1 MIKKLIVNDIN
12 QNKFSSGAALFF
24 MAVSAMLLVLT
35 ALLFSGLAGAI
46 DSLMEKA
53 EVPDYMQM
61 HVRDEGGAEAAAAWE
76 REAAEISR
84 FAESRREVGKW
95 QICGF
100 LNLDNNRITLGGRS
114 LSDSTQDNGLCVQGE
129 QFDYLLN
136 MNGKVPEV
144 LPGEVFVPVCYRG
157 KYQLSEGDVM
167 EIGDYRLVIAG
178 FLRDAQMNSMMA
190 SSKRFLVNAEDYE
203 RIRNFEVQE
212 EYLIEFLLEENADI
226 NAFAAAYEAERLP
239 ANGPAI
245 TKPLIRM
252 MNALSDGTM
261 ILVIF
266 LVSIVVLLI
275 SMLCVR
281 FLCLTQM
288 ERERKEAGMLKALGV
303 GGAQIR
309 RIYMAKYIFLSVCGG
324 LTGLVAAFCIK
335 APMEKQIRELYG
347 AAERGLAAAV
357 LALGAAA
364 LAEGAILFSVRR
376 SLKKTERL
384 SALEAMFQPR
394 EKRGGGQYLI
404 IGLVTFACT
413 FLLLVPQNLYNTM
426 SSPDFVTYMGI
437 GRGEIRM
444 DIRQTADIRK
454 VTEDIASALAKD
466 KQVERYAVLTTKA
479 CKAYLP
485 AQGPEADAFTSLPA
499 DGLTPENL
507 RETLIS
513 ENLRETPIPEN
524 LQETLTPENLQ
535 KAGLKTVNLA
545 VETGSH
551 GVFPVEYLEGMLPE
565 KQGEI
570 ALSVMNAR
578 ELGLSVGDFMGLAE
592 HGVIKN
598 YRVCGIYSDI
608 TNGGKTAKAYDAG
621 GDGPVMWSVL
631 YVSLKDFAEKTE
643 ENPAGRQE
651 GHFVK
656 KSAGDFGEKE
666 KWMEKYRAMG
676 ADVTHIADYVQDTY
690 GQTLGQLR
698 LAQRAAALIAAF
710 VTGAVVWLFIR
721 LLVEKDRYAISLH
734 KALGFTGAD
743 MKRSYFVKGMLPVIG
758 GMAAGIFIGNPLGER
773 ICGAVMKSFG
783 AEGFRFAASQGI
795 ASAGRLAVIAVPAIL
810 AVWGGTAF
818 IGRIKAFECCNGR
831 E

>member
-35 ALLFSGLAGAI
+35 TLLFSGLAGAI

-53 EVPDYMQM
+53 EVLDYMQM
-61 HVRDEGGAEAAAAWE
+61 HVRDEGSAEAAAAWE
-76 REAAEISR
+76 REEAEISR
-84 FAESRREVGKW
+84 FAESCREVGKW
-95 QICGF
+95 QICGS

-136 MNGKVPEV
+136 MDGKVPEV

-190 SSKRFLVNAEDYE
+190 SSKRFLVNGEDYE

-226 NAFAAAYEAERLP
+226 NAFAAAYEAEQLS

-261 ILVIF
+261 IFVIF
-266 LVSIVVLLI
+266 LVSIVVMLI

-303 GGAQIR
+303 EGAQIR
-309 RIYMAKYIFLSVCGG
+309 RIYMAKYIFLSGCGG
-324 LTGLVAAFCIK
+324 LIGLGAAFCIK
-335 APMEKQIRELYG
+335 APMEQQIRELYG
-347 AAERGLAAAV
+347 VGESGLEAAV
-357 LALGAAA
+357 LAFGAAA

-376 SLKKTERL
+376 SLKKTERMP
-384 SALEAMFQPR
+384 ALEAMFQPQ
-394 EKRGGGQYLI
+394 EKKGGGQYLI

-437 GRGEIRM
+437 GSGDIRM
-444 DIRQTADIRK
+444 DIRQTGDIRG
-454 VTEDIASALAKD
+454 VTEDIASALAQD
-466 KQVERYAVLTTKA
+466 KQVERYTVLTTKA
-479 CKAYLP
+479 CTAYLP
-485 AQGPEADAFTSLPA
+485 SAESEADALTGLPA
-499 DGLTPENL
+499 TG
-507 RETLIS
+507 
-513 ENLRETPIPEN
+513 
-524 LQETLTPENLQ
+524 LTPENLQ

-551 GVFPVEYLEGMLPE
+551 GIFPVEYLEGRLPE
-565 KQGEI
+565 RQGEI

-578 ELGLSVGDFMGLAE
+578 ELGLSVGDSIGLAE

-598 YRVCGIYSDI
+598 HRVCGIYSDI

-643 ENPAGRQE
+643 ENPAGRQA
-651 GHFVK
+651 GYFVK

-676 ADVTHIADYVQDTY
+676 ADVTYIADYVQDTY

-698 LAQRAAALIAAF
+698 LAQRAAALISTF

-758 GMAAGIFIGNPLGER
+758 GMTAGIFIGNPLGER

-783 AEGFRFAASQGI
+783 AEGFRFAASQGL
-795 ASAGRLAVIAVPAIL
+795 APAGRLAVIAVPAIL
-810 AVWGGTAF
+810 AVWGGAAF
-818 IGRIKAFECCNGR
+818 IGRIKAFECCNRR

>member
-35 ALLFSGLAGAI
+35 TLLFSGLAGAI

-61 HVRDEGGAEAAAAWE
+61 HVRDEGSAEAAAAWE
-76 REAAEISR
+76 REEAEISR
-84 FAESRREVGKW
+84 FAESCREVGKW

-100 LNLDNNRITLGGRS
+100 LNLDNNRIALGGRS

-136 MNGKVPEV
+136 MDGKVPEV

-190 SSKRFLVNAEDYE
+190 SSKRFLVNGEDYE

-226 NAFAAAYEAERLP
+226 NAFAAAYEAEQLP

-261 ILVIF
+261 IFVIF
-266 LVSIVVLLI
+266 LVSIVVMLI

-303 GGAQIR
+303 EGAQIR
-309 RIYMAKYIFLSVCGG
+309 RIYMAKYIFLSGCGG
-324 LTGLVAAFCIK
+324 LIGLGAAFCIK
-335 APMEKQIRELYG
+335 APMEQQIRELYG
-347 AAERGLAAAV
+347 VGESGLEAAV
-357 LALGAAA
+357 LAFGAAA

-376 SLKKTERL
+376 SLKKTERMP
-384 SALEAMFQPR
+384 ALEAMFQPQ
-394 EKRGGGQYLI
+394 EKKGGGQYLI

-437 GRGEIRM
+437 GSGDIRM
-444 DIRQTADIRK
+444 DIRQTGDIRG
-454 VTEDIASALAKD
+454 VTEDIASALAQD
-466 KQVERYAVLTTKA
+466 KQVERYTVLTTKA
-479 CKAYLP
+479 CTAYLP
-485 AQGPEADAFTSLPA
+485 SAESEADALTGLPA
-499 DGLTPENL
+499 TG
-507 RETLIS
+507 
-513 ENLRETPIPEN
+513 
-524 LQETLTPENLQ
+524 LTPENLQ

-551 GVFPVEYLEGMLPE
+551 GIFPVEYLEGRLPE
-565 KQGEI
+565 RQGEI

-578 ELGLSVGDFMGLAE
+578 ELGLSVGDSIGLAE

-598 YRVCGIYSDI
+598 HRVCGIYSDI

-631 YVSLKDFAEKTE
+631 YVSLKGCA
-643 ENPAGRQE
+643 
-651 GHFVK
+651 
-656 KSAGDFGEKE
+656 E

-676 ADVTHIADYVQDTY
+676 ADVTYIADYVQDTY

-698 LAQRAAALIAAF
+698 LAQRAAALISTF

-758 GMAAGIFIGNPLGER
+758 GMTAGIFIGNPLGER

-783 AEGFRFAASQGI
+783 AEGFRFAASQGL
-795 ASAGRLAVIAVPAIL
+795 APAGRLAVIAVPAVL

>member
-35 ALLFSGLAGAI
+35 TLLFSGLAGAI

-61 HVRDEGGAEAAAAWE
+61 HVRDEGSAEAAAAWE
-76 REAAEISR
+76 REEAEISR
-84 FAESRREVGKW
+84 FAESCREVGKW

-136 MNGKVPEV
+136 MDGKVPEV

-190 SSKRFLVNAEDYE
+190 SSKRFLVNGEDYE

-226 NAFAAAYEAERLP
+226 NAFAAAYEAERIP

-261 ILVIF
+261 IFVIF
-266 LVSIVVLLI
+266 LVSIVVMLI

-303 GGAQIR
+303 EGAQIR
-309 RIYMAKYIFLSVCGG
+309 RIYMAKYIFLSGCGG
-324 LTGLVAAFCIK
+324 LIGPGAAFCIK
-335 APMEKQIRELYG
+335 APMEQQIRELYG
-347 AAERGLAAAV
+347 VGESGLEAAV
-357 LALGAAA
+357 LAFGAAA

-376 SLKKTERL
+376 ALKKTERMP
-384 SALEAMFQPR
+384 ALEAMFQPR
-394 EKRGGGQYLI
+394 EKKGGGQYLI

-437 GRGEIRM
+437 GSGDIRM
-444 DIRQTADIRK
+444 DIRQTGDIRG
-454 VTEDIASALAKD
+454 VTEDIASALAQD
-466 KQVERYAVLTTKA
+466 KQVERYTVLTTKA
-479 CKAYLP
+479 CTAYLP
-485 AQGPEADAFTSLPA
+485 SAESEADALTGLPA
-499 DGLTPENL
+499 TG
-507 RETLIS
+507 
-513 ENLRETPIPEN
+513 
-524 LQETLTPENLQ
+524 LTPENLQ

-551 GVFPVEYLEGMLPE
+551 GIFPVEYLEGRLPE
-565 KQGEI
+565 RQGEI

-578 ELGLSVGDFMGLAE
+578 ELGLSVGDSIGLAE
-592 HGVIKN
+592 HGVIKIH
-598 YRVCGIYSDI
+598 RVCGIYSDI

-643 ENPAGRQE
+643 ENPAGRQA
-651 GHFVK
+651 GYFVK

-676 ADVTHIADYVQDTY
+676 ADVTYIADYVQDTY

-698 LAQRAAALIAAF
+698 LAQRAAALISTF

-758 GMAAGIFIGNPLGER
+758 GMTAGIFIGNPLGER

-783 AEGFRFAASQGI
+783 AEGFRFAASQGL
-795 ASAGRLAVIAVPAIL
+795 APAGRLAVIAVPAVL

>member
-35 ALLFSGLAGAI
+35 TLLFSGLAGAI

-61 HVRDEGGAEAAAAWE
+61 HVRDEGSAEAAAVWE
-76 REAAEISR
+76 REEAEISR
-84 FAESRREVGKW
+84 FAESCREVGKW

-136 MNGKVPEV
+136 MEGKAPEV

-157 KYQLSEGDVM
+157 KYQLAEGDVM

-190 SSKRFLVNAEDYE
+190 SSKRFLVNGEDYE

-226 NAFAAAYEAERLP
+226 NAFAAAYEAERIP

-261 ILVIF
+261 IFVIF
-266 LVSIVVLLI
+266 LVSIVVMLI

-303 GGAQIR
+303 EGAQIR
-309 RIYMAKYIFLSVCGG
+309 RIYMAKYIFLSGCGG
-324 LTGLVAAFCIK
+324 LIGLGAAFCIK
-335 APMEKQIRELYG
+335 APMEQQIRELYG
-347 AAERGLAAAV
+347 VGESGLEAAV
-357 LALGAAA
+357 LAFGAAA

-376 SLKKTERL
+376 ALKKTERMP
-384 SALEAMFQPR
+384 ALEAMFQPQ
-394 EKRGGGQYLI
+394 EKKGGGQYLI

-437 GRGEIRM
+437 GSGDIRM
-444 DIRQTADIRK
+444 DIRQTGDIRG
-454 VTEDIASALAKD
+454 VTEDIASALAQD
-466 KQVERYAVLTTKA
+466 KQVERYTVLTTKA
-479 CKAYLP
+479 CTAYLP
-485 AQGPEADAFTSLPA
+485 SAESEADALTGLPA
-499 DGLTPENL
+499 TG
-507 RETLIS
+507 
-513 ENLRETPIPEN
+513 
-524 LQETLTPENLQ
+524 LTPENLQ

-551 GVFPVEYLEGMLPE
+551 GIFPVEYLEGRLPE
-565 KQGEI
+565 KQGGI

-578 ELGLSVGDFMGLAE
+578 ELGLSVGDSIGLAE

-598 YRVCGIYSDI
+598 HRVCGIYSDI

-643 ENPAGRQE
+643 ENPAGRQA
-651 GHFVK
+651 GYFVK

-676 ADVTHIADYVQDTY
+676 ADVTYIADYVQDTY

-698 LAQRAAALIAAF
+698 LAQRAAALISTF

-758 GMAAGIFIGNPLGER
+758 GMTAGIFIGNPLGER

-783 AEGFRFAASQGI
+783 AEGFRFAASQGL
-795 ASAGRLAVIAVPAIL
+795 APAGRLAVIAVPAVL

>member
-35 ALLFSGLAGAI
+35 TLLFSGLAGAI

-61 HVRDEGGAEAAAAWE
+61 HVRDEGSAEAAAAWE
-76 REAAEISR
+76 REEAEISR
-84 FAESRREVGKW
+84 FAESCREVGKW

-100 LNLDNNRITLGGRS
+100 LNLDNNRIALGGRS

-136 MNGKVPEV
+136 MDGKVPEV

-190 SSKRFLVNAEDYE
+190 SSKRFLVNGEDYE

-261 ILVIF
+261 IFVIF
-266 LVSIVVLLI
+266 LVSIVVMLI

-303 GGAQIR
+303 EGAQIR
-309 RIYMAKYIFLSVCGG
+309 RIYMAKYIFLSGCGG
-324 LTGLVAAFCIK
+324 LIGLGAAFCIK
-335 APMEKQIRELYG
+335 APMEQQIRELYG
-347 AAERGLAAAV
+347 VGESGLEAAV
-357 LALGAAA
+357 LAFGAAA

-376 SLKKTERL
+376 SLKKTERMP
-384 SALEAMFQPR
+384 ALEAMFQPQ
-394 EKRGGGQYLI
+394 EKKGGGQYLI

-437 GRGEIRM
+437 GSGDIRM
-444 DIRQTADIRK
+444 DIRQTGDIRG
-454 VTEDIASALAKD
+454 VTEDIASALAQD
-466 KQVERYAVLTTKA
+466 KQVERYTVLTTKA
-479 CKAYLP
+479 CTAYLP
-485 AQGPEADAFTSLPA
+485 SAESEADALTGLPA
-499 DGLTPENL
+499 TG
-507 RETLIS
+507 
-513 ENLRETPIPEN
+513 
-524 LQETLTPENLQ
+524 LTPENLQ

-551 GVFPVEYLEGMLPE
+551 GIFPVEYLEGRLPE
-565 KQGEI
+565 RQGEI

-578 ELGLSVGDFMGLAE
+578 ELGLSVGDSIGLAE

-598 YRVCGIYSDI
+598 HRVCGIYSDI

-631 YVSLKDFAEKTE
+631 YVSLKGCA
-643 ENPAGRQE
+643 
-651 GHFVK
+651 
-656 KSAGDFGEKE
+656 E

-676 ADVTHIADYVQDTY
+676 ADVTYIADYVQDTY

-698 LAQRAAALIAAF
+698 LAQRAAALISTF

-758 GMAAGIFIGNPLGER
+758 GMTAGIFIGNPLGER

-783 AEGFRFAASQGI
+783 AEGFRFAASQGL
-795 ASAGRLAVIAVPAIL
+795 APAGRLAVIAVPAVL

>member
-35 ALLFSGLAGAI
+35 TLLFSGLAGAI

-61 HVRDEGGAEAAAAWE
+61 HVRDEGSAEAAAAWE
-76 REAAEISR
+76 REEAEISR
-84 FAESRREVGKW
+84 FAESCREVGKW

-136 MNGKVPEV
+136 MDGKVPEV

-190 SSKRFLVNAEDYE
+190 SSKRFLVNGEDYE

-226 NAFAAAYEAERLP
+226 NAFAAAYEAEQLP

-261 ILVIF
+261 IFVIF
-266 LVSIVVLLI
+266 LVSIVVMLI

-303 GGAQIR
+303 EGAQIR
-309 RIYMAKYIFLSVCGG
+309 RIYMAKYIFLSGCGG
-324 LTGLVAAFCIK
+324 LIGLGAAFCIK
-335 APMEKQIRELYG
+335 APMEQQIRELYG
-347 AAERGLAAAV
+347 VEESGLEAAA
-357 LALGAAA
+357 LAFGAAA

-376 SLKKTERL
+376 ALKKTERMP
-384 SALEAMFQPR
+384 ALEAMFQPQ
-394 EKRGGGQYLI
+394 EKKGGGQYLI

-437 GRGEIRM
+437 GSGDIRM
-444 DIRQTADIRK
+444 DIRQTGDIRG
-454 VTEDIASALAKD
+454 VTEDIASALAQD
-466 KQVERYAVLTTKA
+466 KQVERYTVLTTKA
-479 CKAYLP
+479 CTAYLP
-485 AQGPEADAFTSLPA
+485 SAESEADALTGLPA
-499 DGLTPENL
+499 TG
-507 RETLIS
+507 
-513 ENLRETPIPEN
+513 
-524 LQETLTPENLQ
+524 LTPENLQ

-551 GVFPVEYLEGMLPE
+551 GIFPVEYLEGRLPE
-565 KQGEI
+565 RQGEI

-578 ELGLSVGDFMGLAE
+578 ELGLSVGDSIGLAE

-598 YRVCGIYSDI
+598 HRVCGIYSDI

-621 GDGPVMWSVL
+621 GDAPVMWSVL

-643 ENPAGRQE
+643 ENPAGRQA
-651 GHFVK
+651 GYFVK

-676 ADVTHIADYVQDTY
+676 ADVTYIADYVQDTY
-690 GQTLGQLR
+690 GQTLGQLW
-698 LAQRAAALIAAF
+698 LAHCAAALIAAF
-710 VTGAVVWLFIR
+710 VTGAVVLLFIR

-758 GMAAGIFIGNPLGER
+758 GMTAGIFIGNPLGER

-783 AEGFRFAASQGI
+783 AEGFRFAASQGL
-795 ASAGRLAVIAVPAIL
+795 APAGRLAVIAVPAVL

>member
-35 ALLFSGLAGAI
+35 TLLFSGLAGAI

-61 HVRDEGGAEAAAAWE
+61 HVRDEGSAEAAAVWE
-76 REAAEISR
+76 REEAEISR
-84 FAESRREVGKW
+84 FAESCREVGKW

-136 MNGKVPEV
+136 MDGKVPEV

-190 SSKRFLVNAEDYE
+190 SSKRFLVNGEDYE

-226 NAFAAAYEAERLP
+226 NAFAAAYEAEQLS

-261 ILVIF
+261 IFVIF
-266 LVSIVVLLI
+266 LVSIVVMLI

-303 GGAQIR
+303 EGAQIR
-309 RIYMAKYIFLSVCGG
+309 RIYMAKYIFLSGCGG
-324 LTGLVAAFCIK
+324 LIGLGAAFCIK
-335 APMEKQIRELYG
+335 APMEQQIRELYG
-347 AAERGLAAAV
+347 VGESGLEAAV
-357 LALGAAA
+357 LAFGAAA

-376 SLKKTERL
+376 SLKKTERMP
-384 SALEAMFQPR
+384 ALEAMFQPQ
-394 EKRGGGQYLI
+394 EKKGGGQYLI

-437 GRGEIRM
+437 GSGDIRM
-444 DIRQTADIRK
+444 DIRQTGDIRG
-454 VTEDIASALAKD
+454 VTEDIASALAQD
-466 KQVERYAVLTTKA
+466 KQVERYTVLTTKA
-479 CKAYLP
+479 CTAYLP
-485 AQGPEADAFTSLPA
+485 SAESEADALTGLPA
-499 DGLTPENL
+499 TG
-507 RETLIS
+507 
-513 ENLRETPIPEN
+513 
-524 LQETLTPENLQ
+524 LTPENLQ

-551 GVFPVEYLEGMLPE
+551 GIFPVEYLEGRLPE
-565 KQGEI
+565 RQGEI

-578 ELGLSVGDFMGLAE
+578 ELGLSVGDSIGLAE

-598 YRVCGIYSDI
+598 HRVCGIYSDI

-643 ENPAGRQE
+643 ENPAGRQA
-651 GHFVK
+651 GYFVK

-676 ADVTHIADYVQDTY
+676 ADVTYIADYVQDTY

-698 LAQRAAALIAAF
+698 LAQRAAALISTF

-758 GMAAGIFIGNPLGER
+758 GMTAGIFIGNPLGER

-783 AEGFRFAASQGI
+783 AEGFRFAASQGL
-795 ASAGRLAVIAVPAIL
+795 APAGRLAVIAVPAVL

>member
-1 MIKKLIVNDIN
+1 M
-12 QNKFSSGAALFF
+12 
-24 MAVSAMLLVLT
+24 
-35 ALLFSGLAGAI
+35 
-46 DSLMEKA
+46 
-53 EVPDYMQM
+53 
-61 HVRDEGGAEAAAAWE
+61 
-76 REAAEISR
+76 
-84 FAESRREVGKW
+84 
-95 QICGF
+95 
-100 LNLDNNRITLGGRS
+100 
-114 LSDSTQDNGLCVQGE
+114 QGE

-136 MNGKVPEV
+136 MDGKVPEV

-190 SSKRFLVNAEDYE
+190 SSKRFLVNGEDYE

-226 NAFAAAYEAERLP
+226 NAFAAAYEAEQLS

-261 ILVIF
+261 IFVIF
-266 LVSIVVLLI
+266 LVSIVVMLI

-303 GGAQIR
+303 EGAQIR
-309 RIYMAKYIFLSVCGG
+309 RIYMAKYIFLSGCGG
-324 LTGLVAAFCIK
+324 LIGLGAAFCIK
-335 APMEKQIRELYG
+335 APMEQQIRELYG
-347 AAERGLAAAV
+347 VGESGLEAAV
-357 LALGAAA
+357 LAFGAAA

-376 SLKKTERL
+376 SLKKTERMP
-384 SALEAMFQPR
+384 ALEAMFQPQ
-394 EKRGGGQYLI
+394 EKKGGGQYLI

-437 GRGEIRM
+437 GSGDIRM
-444 DIRQTADIRK
+444 DIRQTGDIRG
-454 VTEDIASALAKD
+454 VTEDIASALAQD
-466 KQVERYAVLTTKA
+466 KQVERYTVLTTKA
-479 CKAYLP
+479 CTAYLP
-485 AQGPEADAFTSLPA
+485 SAESEADALTGLPA
-499 DGLTPENL
+499 TG
-507 RETLIS
+507 
-513 ENLRETPIPEN
+513 
-524 LQETLTPENLQ
+524 LTPENLQ

-551 GVFPVEYLEGMLPE
+551 GIFPVEYLEGRLPE
-565 KQGEI
+565 RQGEI

-578 ELGLSVGDFMGLAE
+578 ELGLSVGDSIGLAE

-598 YRVCGIYSDI
+598 HRVCGIYSDI

-643 ENPAGRQE
+643 ENPAGRQA
-651 GHFVK
+651 GYFVK

-676 ADVTHIADYVQDTY
+676 ADVTYIADYVQDTY

-698 LAQRAAALIAAF
+698 LAQRAALISTF

-758 GMAAGIFIGNPLGER
+758 GMTAGIFIGNPLGER

-783 AEGFRFAASQGI
+783 AEGFRFAASQGL
-795 ASAGRLAVIAVPAIL
+795 APAGRLAVIAVPAIL
-810 AVWGGTAF
+810 AVWGGAAF
-818 IGRIKAFECCNGR
+818 IGRIKAFECCNRR

>member
-35 ALLFSGLAGAI
+35 TLLFSGLAGAI

-61 HVRDEGGAEAAAAWE
+61 HVRDEGSAEAAAAWE
-76 REAAEISR
+76 REESEISR
-84 FAESRREVGKW
+84 FAESCREVGKW

-136 MNGKVPEV
+136 MDGKVPEV

-190 SSKRFLVNAEDYE
+190 SSKRFLVNGEDYE

-261 ILVIF
+261 IFVIF
-266 LVSIVVLLI
+266 LVSIVVMLI

-303 GGAQIR
+303 EGAQIR
-309 RIYMAKYIFLSVCGG
+309 RIYMAKYIFLSGCGG
-324 LTGLVAAFCIK
+324 LIGLGAAFCIK
-335 APMEKQIRELYG
+335 APMEQQIRELYG
-347 AAERGLAAAV
+347 VGESGLEAAV
-357 LALGAAA
+357 LAFGAAA

-376 SLKKTERL
+376 SLKKTERMP
-384 SALEAMFQPR
+384 ALEAMFQPR
-394 EKRGGGQYLI
+394 EKKGGGQYLI

-437 GRGEIRM
+437 GSGDIRM
-444 DIRQTADIRK
+444 DIRQTGDIRG
-454 VTEDIASALAKD
+454 VTEDIASALAQD
-466 KQVERYAVLTTKA
+466 KQVERYTVLTTKA
-479 CKAYLP
+479 CTAYLP
-485 AQGPEADAFTSLPA
+485 SAESEADAFTGLPA
-499 DGLTPENL
+499 TG
-507 RETLIS
+507 
-513 ENLRETPIPEN
+513 
-524 LQETLTPENLQ
+524 LTPENLQ

-551 GVFPVEYLEGMLPE
+551 GIFPVEYLEGRLPE
-565 KQGEI
+565 RQGEI

-578 ELGLSVGDFMGLAE
+578 ELGLSVGDSIGLAE

-598 YRVCGIYSDI
+598 HRVCGIYSDI

-643 ENPAGRQE
+643 ENPAGRQA
-651 GHFVK
+651 GYFVK

-676 ADVTHIADYVQDTY
+676 ADVTYIADYVQDTY

-698 LAQRAAALIAAF
+698 LAQRAAALISTF

-758 GMAAGIFIGNPLGER
+758 GMTAGIFIGNPLGER

-783 AEGFRFAASQGI
+783 AEGFRFAASQGL
-795 ASAGRLAVIAVPAIL
+795 APAGRLAVIAVPAIL
-810 AVWGGTAF
+810 AVWGGAAF
-818 IGRIKAFECCNGR
+818 IGRIKAFECCNRR

>member
-35 ALLFSGLAGAI
+35 TLLFSGLAGAI

-61 HVRDEGGAEAAAAWE
+61 HVRDEGSAEAAAAWE
-76 REAAEISR
+76 REEAEISR
-84 FAESRREVGKW
+84 FAESCREVGKW

-136 MNGKVPEV
+136 MDGKVPEV

-190 SSKRFLVNAEDYE
+190 SSKRFLVNGEDYE

-226 NAFAAAYEAERLP
+226 NAFAAAYEAERIP

-261 ILVIF
+261 IFVIF
-266 LVSIVVLLI
+266 LVSIVVMLI

-303 GGAQIR
+303 EGAQIR
-309 RIYMAKYIFLSVCGG
+309 RIYMAKYIFLSGCGG
-324 LTGLVAAFCIK
+324 LIGPGAAFCIK
-335 APMEKQIRELYG
+335 APMEQQIRELYG
-347 AAERGLAAAV
+347 VGESGLEAAV
-357 LALGAAA
+357 LAFGAAA

-376 SLKKTERL
+376 ALKKTERMP
-384 SALEAMFQPR
+384 ALEAMFQPR
-394 EKRGGGQYLI
+394 EKKGGGQYLI

-437 GRGEIRM
+437 GSGDIRM
-444 DIRQTADIRK
+444 DIRQTGDIRG
-454 VTEDIASALAKD
+454 VTEDIASALAQD
-466 KQVERYAVLTTKA
+466 KQVERYTVLTTKA
-479 CKAYLP
+479 CTAYLP
-485 AQGPEADAFTSLPA
+485 SAESEADALTGLPA
-499 DGLTPENL
+499 TG
-507 RETLIS
+507 
-513 ENLRETPIPEN
+513 
-524 LQETLTPENLQ
+524 LTPENLQ

-551 GVFPVEYLEGMLPE
+551 GIFPVEYLEGRLPE
-565 KQGEI
+565 RQGEI

-578 ELGLSVGDFMGLAE
+578 ELGLSVGDSIGLAE
-592 HGVIKN
+592 HGVIKIH
-598 YRVCGIYSDI
+598 RVCGIYSDI

-643 ENPAGRQE
+643 ENPAGRQA
-651 GHFVK
+651 GYFVK

-676 ADVTHIADYVQDTY
+676 ADVTYIAEP
-690 GQTLGQLR
+690 
-698 LAQRAAALIAAF
+698 
-710 VTGAVVWLFIR
+710 VW
-721 LLVEKDRYAISLH
+721 
-734 KALGFTGAD
+734 
-743 MKRSYFVKGMLPVIG
+743 
-758 GMAAGIFIGNPLGER
+758 
-773 ICGAVMKSFG
+773 
-783 AEGFRFAASQGI
+783 
-795 ASAGRLAVIAVPAIL
+795 
-810 AVWGGTAF
+810 
-818 IGRIKAFECCNGR
+818 IKIY
-831 E
+831 

>member
-35 ALLFSGLAGAI
+35 TLLFSGLAGAI

-53 EVPDYMQM
+53 EVLDYMQM
-61 HVRDEGGAEAAAAWE
+61 HVRDEGSAEAAAAWE
-76 REAAEISR
+76 REEAEISR
-84 FAESRREVGKW
+84 FAESCREVGKW
-95 QICGF
+95 QICGS

-136 MNGKVPEV
+136 MDGKVPEV

-190 SSKRFLVNAEDYE
+190 SSKRFLVNGEDYE

-226 NAFAAAYEAERLP
+226 NAFAAAYEAEQLS

-261 ILVIF
+261 IFVIF
-266 LVSIVVLLI
+266 LVSIVVMLI

-303 GGAQIR
+303 EGAQIR
-309 RIYMAKYIFLSVCGG
+309 RIYMAKYIFLSGCGG
-324 LTGLVAAFCIK
+324 LIGLGAAFCIK
-335 APMEKQIRELYG
+335 APMEQQIRELYG
-347 AAERGLAAAV
+347 VGESGLEAAV
-357 LALGAAA
+357 LAFGAAA

-376 SLKKTERL
+376 SLKKTERMP
-384 SALEAMFQPR
+384 ALEAMFQPQ
-394 EKRGGGQYLI
+394 EKKGGGQYLI

-437 GRGEIRM
+437 GSGDIRM
-444 DIRQTADIRK
+444 DIRQTGDIRG
-454 VTEDIASALAKD
+454 VTEDIASALAQD
-466 KQVERYAVLTTKA
+466 KQVERYTVLTTKA
-479 CKAYLP
+479 CTAYLP
-485 AQGPEADAFTSLPA
+485 SAESEADALTGLPA
-499 DGLTPENL
+499 TG
-507 RETLIS
+507 
-513 ENLRETPIPEN
+513 
-524 LQETLTPENLQ
+524 LTPENLQ

-551 GVFPVEYLEGMLPE
+551 GIFPVEYLEGRLPE
-565 KQGEI
+565 RQGEI

-578 ELGLSVGDFMGLAE
+578 ELGLSVGDSIGLAE

-598 YRVCGIYSDI
+598 HRVCGIYSDI

-643 ENPAGRQE
+643 ENPAGRQA
-651 GHFVK
+651 GYFVK

-676 ADVTHIADYVQDTY
+676 ADVTYIADYVQDTY

-698 LAQRAAALIAAF
+698 LAQRAALISTF

-758 GMAAGIFIGNPLGER
+758 GMTAGIFIGNPLGER

-783 AEGFRFAASQGI
+783 AEGFRFAASQGL
-795 ASAGRLAVIAVPAIL
+795 APAGRLAVIAVPAIL
-810 AVWGGTAF
+810 AVWGGAAF
-818 IGRIKAFECCNGR
+818 IGRIKAFECCNRR

>member
-35 ALLFSGLAGAI
+35 TLLFSGLAGAI

-53 EVPDYMQM
+53 EVLDYMQM
-61 HVRDEGGAEAAAAWE
+61 HVRDEGSAEAAAAWE
-76 REAAEISR
+76 REEAEISR
-84 FAESRREVGKW
+84 FAESCREVGKW
-95 QICGF
+95 QICGS

-136 MNGKVPEV
+136 MDGKVPEV

-190 SSKRFLVNAEDYE
+190 SSKRFLVNGEDYE

-226 NAFAAAYEAERLP
+226 NAFAAAYEAEQLS

-261 ILVIF
+261 IFVIF
-266 LVSIVVLLI
+266 LVSIVVMLI

-303 GGAQIR
+303 EGAQIR
-309 RIYMAKYIFLSVCGG
+309 RIYMAKYIFLSGCGG
-324 LTGLVAAFCIK
+324 LIGLGAAFCIK
-335 APMEKQIRELYG
+335 APMEQQIRELYG
-347 AAERGLAAAV
+347 VGESGLEAAV
-357 LALGAAA
+357 LAFGAAA

-376 SLKKTERL
+376 ALKKTERMP
-384 SALEAMFQPR
+384 ALEAMFQPQ
-394 EKRGGGQYLI
+394 EKKGGGQYLI

-437 GRGEIRM
+437 GSGDIRM
-444 DIRQTADIRK
+444 DIRQTGDIRG
-454 VTEDIASALAKD
+454 VTEDIASALAQD
-466 KQVERYAVLTTKA
+466 KQVERYTVLTTKA
-479 CKAYLP
+479 CTAYLP
-485 AQGPEADAFTSLPA
+485 SAESEADALTGLPA
-499 DGLTPENL
+499 TG
-507 RETLIS
+507 
-513 ENLRETPIPEN
+513 
-524 LQETLTPENLQ
+524 LTPENLQ

-551 GVFPVEYLEGMLPE
+551 GIFPVEYLEGRLPE

-578 ELGLSVGDFMGLAE
+578 ELGLSVGDSIGLAE
-592 HGVIKN
+592 HGVIKS

-643 ENPAGRQE
+643 ENPAGRQA
-651 GHFVK
+651 GYFVK

-676 ADVTHIADYVQDTY
+676 ADVTYIADYVQDTY

-698 LAQRAAALIAAF
+698 LAQRAAALISTF

-758 GMAAGIFIGNPLGER
+758 GMTAGIFIGNPLGER

-783 AEGFRFAASQGI
+783 AEGFRFAASQGL
-795 ASAGRLAVIAVPAIL
+795 APAGRLAVIAVPAIL
-810 AVWGGTAF
+810 AVWGGAAF

>member
-35 ALLFSGLAGAI
+35 TLLFSGLAGAI

-61 HVRDEGGAEAAAAWE
+61 HVRDEGSAEAAAVWE
-76 REAAEISR
+76 REEAEISR
-84 FAESRREVGKW
+84 FAESCREVGKW

-136 MNGKVPEV
+136 MDGKVPEV

-190 SSKRFLVNAEDYE
+190 SSKRFLVNGEDYE

-226 NAFAAAYEAERLP
+226 NAFAAAYEAEQLS

-261 ILVIF
+261 IFVIF
-266 LVSIVVLLI
+266 LVSIVVMLI

-303 GGAQIR
+303 EGAQIR
-309 RIYMAKYIFLSVCGG
+309 RIYMAKYIFLSGCGG
-324 LTGLVAAFCIK
+324 LIGLGAAFCIK
-335 APMEKQIRELYG
+335 APMEQQIRELYG
-347 AAERGLAAAV
+347 VGESGLEAAV
-357 LALGAAA
+357 LAFGAAA

-376 SLKKTERL
+376 ALKKTERMP
-384 SALEAMFQPR
+384 ALEAMFQPQ
-394 EKRGGGQYLI
+394 EKKGGGQYLI

-437 GRGEIRM
+437 GSGDIRM
-444 DIRQTADIRK
+444 DIRQTGDIRG
-454 VTEDIASALAKD
+454 VTEDIASALAQD
-466 KQVERYAVLTTKA
+466 KQVERYTVLTTKA
-479 CKAYLP
+479 CTAYLP
-485 AQGPEADAFTSLPA
+485 SAESEADALTGLPA
-499 DGLTPENL
+499 TG
-507 RETLIS
+507 
-513 ENLRETPIPEN
+513 
-524 LQETLTPENLQ
+524 LTPENLQ

-551 GVFPVEYLEGMLPE
+551 GIFPVEYLEGRLPE
-565 KQGEI
+565 RQGEI

-578 ELGLSVGDFMGLAE
+578 ELGLSVGDSIGLAE

-598 YRVCGIYSDI
+598 HRVCGIYSDI

-643 ENPAGRQE
+643 ENPAGRQA
-651 GHFVK
+651 GYFVK

-676 ADVTHIADYVQDTY
+676 ADVTYIADYVQDTY

-698 LAQRAAALIAAF
+698 LAQRAAALISTF

-758 GMAAGIFIGNPLGER
+758 GMTAGIFIGNPLGER

-783 AEGFRFAASQGI
+783 AEGFRFAASQGL
-795 ASAGRLAVIAVPAIL
+795 APAGRLAVIAVPAIL
-810 AVWGGTAF
+810 AVWGGAAF
-818 IGRIKAFECCNGR
+818 IGRIKAFECCNRR

>member
-35 ALLFSGLAGAI
+35 TLLFSGLAGAI

-61 HVRDEGGAEAAAAWE
+61 HVRDEGSAEAAAAWE
-76 REAAEISR
+76 REEAEISR
-84 FAESRREVGKW
+84 FAESCREVGKW
-95 QICGF
+95 QICGS

-136 MNGKVPEV
+136 MDGKVPEV

-190 SSKRFLVNAEDYE
+190 SSKRFLVNGEDYE

-226 NAFAAAYEAERLP
+226 NAFAAAYEAEQLS

-261 ILVIF
+261 IFVIF
-266 LVSIVVLLI
+266 LVSIVVMLI

-303 GGAQIR
+303 EGAQIR
-309 RIYMAKYIFLSVCGG
+309 RIYMAKYIFLSGCGG
-324 LTGLVAAFCIK
+324 LIGLGAAFCIK
-335 APMEKQIRELYG
+335 APMEQQIRELYG
-347 AAERGLAAAV
+347 VGESGLEAAV
-357 LALGAAA
+357 LAFGAAA

-376 SLKKTERL
+376 ALKKTERMP
-384 SALEAMFQPR
+384 ALEAMFQPQ
-394 EKRGGGQYLI
+394 EKKGGGQYLI

-437 GRGEIRM
+437 GSGDIRM
-444 DIRQTADIRK
+444 DIRQTGDIRG
-454 VTEDIASALAKD
+454 VTEDIASALAQD
-466 KQVERYAVLTTKA
+466 KQVERYTVLTTKA
-479 CKAYLP
+479 CTAYLP
-485 AQGPEADAFTSLPA
+485 SAESEADALTGLPA
-499 DGLTPENL
+499 TG
-507 RETLIS
+507 
-513 ENLRETPIPEN
+513 
-524 LQETLTPENLQ
+524 LTPENLQ

-551 GVFPVEYLEGMLPE
+551 GIFPVEYLEGRLPE
-565 KQGEI
+565 RQGEI

-578 ELGLSVGDFMGLAE
+578 ELGLSVGDSIGLAE

-598 YRVCGIYSDI
+598 HRVCGIYSDI

-643 ENPAGRQE
+643 ENPAGRQA
-651 GHFVK
+651 GYFVK

-676 ADVTHIADYVQDTY
+676 ADVTYIADYVQDTY

-698 LAQRAAALIAAF
+698 LAQRAAALISTF

-758 GMAAGIFIGNPLGER
+758 GMTAGIFIGNPLGER

-783 AEGFRFAASQGI
+783 AEGFRFAASQGL
-795 ASAGRLAVIAVPAIL
+795 APAGRLAVIAVPAIL
-810 AVWGGTAF
+810 AVWGGAAF
-818 IGRIKAFECCNGR
+818 IGRIKAFECCNRR

>member
-35 ALLFSGLAGAI
+35 TLLFSGLAGAI

-61 HVRDEGGAEAAAAWE
+61 HVRDEGSAEAAAAWE
-76 REAAEISR
+76 REEAEISR
-84 FAESRREVGKW
+84 FAESCREVGKW

-136 MNGKVPEV
+136 MDGKVPEV

-190 SSKRFLVNAEDYE
+190 SSKRFLVNGEDYE

-261 ILVIF
+261 IFVIF
-266 LVSIVVLLI
+266 LVSIVVMLI

-303 GGAQIR
+303 EGAQIR
-309 RIYMAKYIFLSVCGG
+309 RIYMAKYIFLSGCGG
-324 LTGLVAAFCIK
+324 LIGLGAAFCIK
-335 APMEKQIRELYG
+335 APMEQQIRELYG
-347 AAERGLAAAV
+347 VGESGLEAAV
-357 LALGAAA
+357 LAFGAAA

-376 SLKKTERL
+376 ALKKTERML
-384 SALEAMFQPR
+384 ALEAMFQPQ
-394 EKRGGGQYLI
+394 EKKGGGQYLI

-437 GRGEIRM
+437 GSGDIRM
-444 DIRQTADIRK
+444 DIWQTGDIRG
-454 VTEDIASALAKD
+454 VTEDIASALAQD
-466 KQVERYAVLTTKA
+466 KQVERYTVLTTKA
-479 CKAYLP
+479 CTAYLP
-485 AQGPEADAFTSLPA
+485 SAESEADAFTGLPA
-499 DGLTPENL
+499 TG
-507 RETLIS
+507 
-513 ENLRETPIPEN
+513 
-524 LQETLTPENLQ
+524 LTPENLQ

-551 GVFPVEYLEGMLPE
+551 GIFPVEYLEGRLPE
-565 KQGEI
+565 RQGEI

-578 ELGLSVGDFMGLAE
+578 ELGLSVGDSIGLAE
-592 HGVIKN
+592 HGVIKS

-643 ENPAGRQE
+643 ENPAGRQA
-651 GHFVK
+651 GYFVK

-676 ADVTHIADYVQDTY
+676 ADVTYIADYVQDTY

-698 LAQRAAALIAAF
+698 LAQRAAALISTF

-758 GMAAGIFIGNPLGER
+758 GMTAGIFIGNPLGER

-783 AEGFRFAASQGI
+783 AEGFRFAASQGL
-795 ASAGRLAVIAVPAIL
+795 APAGRLAVIAVPAVL

>member
-12 QNKFSSGAALFF
+12 QNKFSSSAALFF

-35 ALLFSGLAGAI
+35 TLLFSGLAGAI

-136 MNGKVPEV
+136 MDGKVPEV

-266 LVSIVVLLI
+266 LVGIVVLLI

-324 LTGLVAAFCIK
+324 LTGLVAAFGIK
-335 APMEKQIRELYG
+335 APMERQIRELYG

-466 KQVERYAVLTTKA
+466 KQVERYAVLTTRA

-485 AQGPEADAFTSLPA
+485 AQGPEADAFTGLPA
-499 DGLTPENL
+499 DGLT
-507 RETLIS
+507 S
-513 ENLRETPIPEN
+513 
-524 LQETLTPENLQ
+524 ENLQ

-551 GVFPVEYLEGMLPE
+551 GVFPVEYLEGRLPE

-578 ELGLSVGDFMGLAE
+578 ELGLSVGDSMGMEE

-643 ENPAGRQE
+643 ENPAGRQA
-651 GHFVK
+651 GYFVK

-698 LAQRAAALIAAF
+698 LARRAAALIAAF

-758 GMAAGIFIGNPLGER
+758 GMTAGIFIGNPLGER

-783 AEGFRFAASQGI
+783 AEGFRFAASQGL

-810 AVWGGTAF
+810 AVWGGAAF

>member
-35 ALLFSGLAGAI
+35 TLLFSGLAGAI

-61 HVRDEGGAEAAAAWE
+61 HVRDEGSAEAAAAWE
-76 REAAEISR
+76 REEAEISR
-84 FAESRREVGKW
+84 FAESCREVGKW

-136 MNGKVPEV
+136 MDGKVPEV

-190 SSKRFLVNAEDYE
+190 SSKRFLVNGEDYE

-261 ILVIF
+261 IFVIF
-266 LVSIVVLLI
+266 LVSIVVMLI

-303 GGAQIR
+303 EGAQIR
-309 RIYMAKYIFLSVCGG
+309 RIYMAKYIFLSGCGG
-324 LTGLVAAFCIK
+324 LIGLGAAFCIK
-335 APMEKQIRELYG
+335 APMEQQMRELYG
-347 AAERGLAAAV
+347 VGESGLEAAV
-357 LALGAAA
+357 LAFGAAA

-376 SLKKTERL
+376 ALKKTERMP
-384 SALEAMFQPR
+384 ALEAMFQPQ
-394 EKRGGGQYLI
+394 EKKGGGQYLI

-437 GRGEIRM
+437 GSGDIRM
-444 DIRQTADIRK
+444 DIRQTGDIRG
-454 VTEDIASALAKD
+454 VTEDIASALAQD
-466 KQVERYAVLTTKA
+466 KQVERYTVLTTKA
-479 CKAYLP
+479 CTAYLP
-485 AQGPEADAFTSLPA
+485 SAESEADALTGLPA
-499 DGLTPENL
+499 TG
-507 RETLIS
+507 
-513 ENLRETPIPEN
+513 
-524 LQETLTPENLQ
+524 LTPENLQ

-551 GVFPVEYLEGMLPE
+551 GIFPVEYLEGRLPE
-565 KQGEI
+565 RQGEI

-578 ELGLSVGDFMGLAE
+578 ELGLSVGDSIGLAE

-598 YRVCGIYSDI
+598 HRVCGIYSDI

-643 ENPAGRQE
+643 ENPAGRQA
-651 GHFVK
+651 GYFVK

-676 ADVTHIADYVQDTY
+676 ADVTYIADYVQDTY

-698 LAQRAAALIAAF
+698 LAQRAAALISTF

-758 GMAAGIFIGNPLGER
+758 GMTAGIFIGNPLGER

-783 AEGFRFAASQGI
+783 AEGFRFAASQGL
-795 ASAGRLAVIAVPAIL
+795 APAGRLAVIAVPAVL

>member
-12 QNKFSSGAALFF
+12 QNKFSSGAAHFF

-35 ALLFSGLAGAI
+35 TLLFSGLAGAI

-61 HVRDEGGAEAAAAWE
+61 HVRDEGSAEAAAAWE
-76 REAAEISR
+76 REEAEISR
-84 FAESRREVGKW
+84 FAESCREVGKW

-136 MNGKVPEV
+136 MDGKVPEV

-261 ILVIF
+261 IFVIF
-266 LVSIVVLLI
+266 LVSIVVMLI

-303 GGAQIR
+303 EGAQIR
-309 RIYMAKYIFLSVCGG
+309 RIYMAKYIFLSGCGG
-324 LTGLVAAFCIK
+324 LIGLGAAFCIK
-335 APMEKQIRELYG
+335 APMEQQIRELYG
-347 AAERGLAAAV
+347 VGESGLEAAV
-357 LALGAAA
+357 LAFGAAA

-376 SLKKTERL
+376 SLKKTERMP
-384 SALEAMFQPR
+384 ALEAMFQPQ
-394 EKRGGGQYLI
+394 EKKGGGQYLI

-437 GRGEIRM
+437 GSGDIRM
-444 DIRQTADIRK
+444 DIRQTGDIRG
-454 VTEDIASALAKD
+454 VTEDIASALAQD
-466 KQVERYAVLTTKA
+466 KQVERYTVLTTKA
-479 CKAYLP
+479 CTAYLP
-485 AQGPEADAFTSLPA
+485 SAESEADALTGLPA
-499 DGLTPENL
+499 TG
-507 RETLIS
+507 
-513 ENLRETPIPEN
+513 
-524 LQETLTPENLQ
+524 LTPENLQ

-551 GVFPVEYLEGMLPE
+551 GIFPVEYLEGRLPE

-578 ELGLSVGDFMGLAE
+578 ELGLSVGDSIGLAE

-598 YRVCGIYSDI
+598 HRVCGIYSDI

-643 ENPAGRQE
+643 ENPAGRQA
-651 GHFVK
+651 GYFVK

-676 ADVTHIADYVQDTY
+676 ADVTYIADYVQDTY

-698 LAQRAAALIAAF
+698 LAQRAAALISTF

-758 GMAAGIFIGNPLGER
+758 GMTAGIFIGNPLGER

-783 AEGFRFAASQGI
+783 AA
-795 ASAGRLAVIAVPAIL
+795 
-810 AVWGGTAF
+810 AF
-818 IGRIKAFECCNGR
+818 IGRIKAFECCNRR

>member
-35 ALLFSGLAGAI
+35 TLLFSGLAGAI

-61 HVRDEGGAEAAAAWE
+61 HVRDEGSAEAAAAWE
-76 REAAEISR
+76 REEAEISR
-84 FAESRREVGKW
+84 FAESCREVGKW

-136 MNGKVPEV
+136 MDGKVPEV

-190 SSKRFLVNAEDYE
+190 SSKRFLVNGEDYE

-226 NAFAAAYEAERLP
+226 NAFAAAYEAEQLS

-261 ILVIF
+261 IFVIF
-266 LVSIVVLLI
+266 LVSIVVMLI

-303 GGAQIR
+303 EGAQIR
-309 RIYMAKYIFLSVCGG
+309 RIYMAKYIFLSGCGG
-324 LTGLVAAFCIK
+324 LIGLGAAFCIK
-335 APMEKQIRELYG
+335 APMEQQIRELYG
-347 AAERGLAAAV
+347 VGESGLEAAV
-357 LALGAAA
+357 LAFGAAA

-376 SLKKTERL
+376 SLKKTERMP
-384 SALEAMFQPR
+384 ALEAMFQPQ
-394 EKRGGGQYLI
+394 EKKGGGQYLI

-437 GRGEIRM
+437 GSGDIRM
-444 DIRQTADIRK
+444 DIRQTGDIRG
-454 VTEDIASALAKD
+454 VTEDIASALAQD
-466 KQVERYAVLTTKA
+466 KQVERYTVLTTKA
-479 CKAYLP
+479 CTAYLP
-485 AQGPEADAFTSLPA
+485 SAESEADALTGLPA
-499 DGLTPENL
+499 TG
-507 RETLIS
+507 
-513 ENLRETPIPEN
+513 
-524 LQETLTPENLQ
+524 LTPENLQ

-551 GVFPVEYLEGMLPE
+551 GIFPVEYLEGRLPE

-578 ELGLSVGDFMGLAE
+578 ELGLSVGDSIGLAE
-592 HGVIKN
+592 HGVIKS

-643 ENPAGRQE
+643 ENPAGRQA
-651 GHFVK
+651 GYFVK

-676 ADVTHIADYVQDTY
+676 ADVTYIADYVQDTY

-698 LAQRAAALIAAF
+698 LAQRAAALISTF

-758 GMAAGIFIGNPLGER
+758 GMTAGIFIGNPLGER

-783 AEGFRFAASQGI
+783 AEGFRFAASQGL
-795 ASAGRLAVIAVPAIL
+795 APAGRLAVIAVPAVL

>member
-35 ALLFSGLAGAI
+35 TLLFSGLAGAI

-61 HVRDEGGAEAAAAWE
+61 HVRDEGSAEAAAAWE
-76 REAAEISR
+76 REEAEISR
-84 FAESRREVGKW
+84 FAESCREVSKW

-136 MNGKVPEV
+136 MDGKVPEV

-190 SSKRFLVNAEDYE
+190 SSKRFLVNGEDYE

-226 NAFAAAYEAERLP
+226 NAFAAAYEAEQLS

-261 ILVIF
+261 IFVIF
-266 LVSIVVLLI
+266 LVSIVVMLI

-303 GGAQIR
+303 EGAQIR
-309 RIYMAKYIFLSVCGG
+309 RIYMAKYIFLSGCGG
-324 LTGLVAAFCIK
+324 LIGLGAAFCIK
-335 APMEKQIRELYG
+335 APMEQQIRELYG
-347 AAERGLAAAV
+347 VGESGLEAAV
-357 LALGAAA
+357 LAFGAAA

-376 SLKKTERL
+376 SLKKTERMP
-384 SALEAMFQPR
+384 ALEAMFQPQ
-394 EKRGGGQYLI
+394 EKKGGGQYLI

-437 GRGEIRM
+437 GSGDIRM
-444 DIRQTADIRK
+444 DIRQTGDIRGM
-454 VTEDIASALAKD
+454 TEDIASALAQD
-466 KQVERYAVLTTKA
+466 KQVERYTVLTTKA
-479 CKAYLP
+479 CTAYLP
-485 AQGPEADAFTSLPA
+485 SAESEADALTGLPA
-499 DGLTPENL
+499 TG
-507 RETLIS
+507 
-513 ENLRETPIPEN
+513 
-524 LQETLTPENLQ
+524 LTPENLQ

-551 GVFPVEYLEGMLPE
+551 GIFPVEYLEGRLPE
-565 KQGEI
+565 KQGGI

-578 ELGLSVGDFMGLAE
+578 ELGLSVGDSIGLAE

-598 YRVCGIYSDI
+598 HRVCGIYSDI

-643 ENPAGRQE
+643 ENPAGRQA
-651 GHFVK
+651 GYFVK

-676 ADVTHIADYVQDTY
+676 ADVTYIADYVQDTY

-698 LAQRAAALIAAF
+698 LAQRAAALISTF

-758 GMAAGIFIGNPLGER
+758 GMTAGIFIGNPLGER

-783 AEGFRFAASQGI
+783 AEGFRFAASQGL
-795 ASAGRLAVIAVPAIL
+795 APAGRLAVIAVPAIL
-810 AVWGGTAF
+810 AVWGGAAF
-818 IGRIKAFECCNGR
+818 IGRIKAFECCNRR

>member
-35 ALLFSGLAGAI
+35 TLLFSGLAGAI

-61 HVRDEGGAEAAAAWE
+61 HVRDEGSAEAAAAWE
-76 REAAEISR
+76 REEAEISR
-84 FAESRREVGKW
+84 FAESCREVSKW

-136 MNGKVPEV
+136 MDGKVPEV

-190 SSKRFLVNAEDYE
+190 SSKRFLVNGEDYE

-226 NAFAAAYEAERLP
+226 NAFAAAYEAEQLS

-261 ILVIF
+261 IFVIF
-266 LVSIVVLLI
+266 LVSIVVMLI

-303 GGAQIR
+303 EGAQIR
-309 RIYMAKYIFLSVCGG
+309 RIYMAKYIFLSGCGG
-324 LTGLVAAFCIK
+324 LIGLGAAFCIK
-335 APMEKQIRELYG
+335 APMEQQIRELYG
-347 AAERGLAAAV
+347 VGESGLEAAV
-357 LALGAAA
+357 LAFGAAA

-376 SLKKTERL
+376 SLKKTERMP
-384 SALEAMFQPR
+384 ALEAMFQPQ
-394 EKRGGGQYLI
+394 EKKGGGQYLI

-437 GRGEIRM
+437 GSGDIRM
-444 DIRQTADIRK
+444 DIRQTGDIRG
-454 VTEDIASALAKD
+454 VTEDIASALAQD
-466 KQVERYAVLTTKA
+466 KQVERYTVLTTKA
-479 CKAYLP
+479 CTAYLP
-485 AQGPEADAFTSLPA
+485 SAESEADALTGLPA
-499 DGLTPENL
+499 TG
-507 RETLIS
+507 
-513 ENLRETPIPEN
+513 
-524 LQETLTPENLQ
+524 LTPENLQ

-551 GVFPVEYLEGMLPE
+551 GIFPVEYLEGRLPE
-565 KQGEI
+565 KQGGI

-578 ELGLSVGDFMGLAE
+578 ELGLSVGDSIGLAE

-598 YRVCGIYSDI
+598 HRVCGIYSDI

-643 ENPAGRQE
+643 ENPAGRQA
-651 GHFVK
+651 GYFVK

-676 ADVTHIADYVQDTY
+676 ADVTYIADYVQDTY

-698 LAQRAAALIAAF
+698 LAQRAAALISTF

-758 GMAAGIFIGNPLGER
+758 GMTAGIFIGNPLGER

-783 AEGFRFAASQGI
+783 AEGFRFAASQGL
-795 ASAGRLAVIAVPAIL
+795 APAGRLAVIAVPAIL
-810 AVWGGTAF
+810 AVWGGAAF
-818 IGRIKAFECCNGR
+818 IGRIKAFECCNRR

>member
-35 ALLFSGLAGAI
+35 TLLFSGLAGAI

-53 EVPDYMQM
+53 EVLDYMQM
-61 HVRDEGGAEAAAAWE
+61 HVRDEGSAEAAAAWE
-76 REAAEISR
+76 REEAEISR
-84 FAESRREVGKW
+84 FAESCREVGKW
-95 QICGF
+95 QICGS

-136 MNGKVPEV
+136 MDGKVPEV

-190 SSKRFLVNAEDYE
+190 SSKRFLVNGEDYE

-261 ILVIF
+261 IFVIF
-266 LVSIVVLLI
+266 LVSIVVMLI

-303 GGAQIR
+303 EGAQIR
-309 RIYMAKYIFLSVCGG
+309 RIYMAKYIFLSGCGG
-324 LTGLVAAFCIK
+324 LIGLGAAFCIK
-335 APMEKQIRELYG
+335 APMEQQIRELYG
-347 AAERGLAAAV
+347 VGESGLEAAV
-357 LALGAAA
+357 LAFGAAA

-376 SLKKTERL
+376 ALKKTERMP
-384 SALEAMFQPR
+384 ALEAMFQPR
-394 EKRGGGQYLI
+394 EKKGGGQYLI

-437 GRGEIRM
+437 GSGDIRM
-444 DIRQTADIRK
+444 DIRQTGDIRG
-454 VTEDIASALAKD
+454 VTEDIASALAQD
-466 KQVERYAVLTTKA
+466 KQVERYTVLTTKA
-479 CKAYLP
+479 CTAYLP
-485 AQGPEADAFTSLPA
+485 SAESEADALTGLPA
-499 DGLTPENL
+499 TG
-507 RETLIS
+507 
-513 ENLRETPIPEN
+513 
-524 LQETLTPENLQ
+524 LTPENLQ

-551 GVFPVEYLEGMLPE
+551 GIFPVEYLEGRLPE
-565 KQGEI
+565 RQGEI

-578 ELGLSVGDFMGLAE
+578 ELGLSVGDSIGLAE

-598 YRVCGIYSDI
+598 HRVCGIYSDI

-643 ENPAGRQE
+643 ENPAGRQA
-651 GHFVK
+651 GYFVK

-676 ADVTHIADYVQDTY
+676 ADVTYIADYVQDTY

-698 LAQRAAALIAAF
+698 LAQRAAALISTF

-758 GMAAGIFIGNPLGER
+758 GMTAGIFIGNPLGER

-783 AEGFRFAASQGI
+783 AEGFRFAASQGL
-795 ASAGRLAVIAVPAIL
+795 APAGRLAVIAVPAIL
-810 AVWGGTAF
+810 AVWGGAAF

>member
-35 ALLFSGLAGAI
+35 TLLFSGLAGAI

-61 HVRDEGGAEAAAAWE
+61 HVRDEGSAEAAAAWE
-76 REAAEISR
+76 REEAEISR
-84 FAESRREVGKW
+84 FAESCREVGKW

-136 MNGKVPEV
+136 MDGKVPEV

-190 SSKRFLVNAEDYE
+190 SSKRFLVNGEDYE

-266 LVSIVVLLI
+266 LVSIVVMLI

-303 GGAQIR
+303 EGAQIR
-309 RIYMAKYIFLSVCGG
+309 RIYMAKYIFLSGCGG
-324 LTGLVAAFCIK
+324 LIGLGAAFCIK
-335 APMEKQIRELYG
+335 APMEQQIRELYG
-347 AAERGLAAAV
+347 VGESGLEAAV
-357 LALGAAA
+357 LAFGAAA

-376 SLKKTERL
+376 SLKKTERMP
-384 SALEAMFQPR
+384 ALEAMFQPQ
-394 EKRGGGQYLI
+394 EKKGGGQYLI

-437 GRGEIRM
+437 GSGDIRM
-444 DIRQTADIRK
+444 DIRQTGDIRG
-454 VTEDIASALAKD
+454 VTEDIASALAQD
-466 KQVERYAVLTTKA
+466 KQVERYTVLTTKA
-479 CKAYLP
+479 CTAYLP
-485 AQGPEADAFTSLPA
+485 SAESEADAFTGLPA
-499 DGLTPENL
+499 TG
-507 RETLIS
+507 
-513 ENLRETPIPEN
+513 
-524 LQETLTPENLQ
+524 LTPENLQ

-551 GVFPVEYLEGMLPE
+551 GIFPVEYLEGRLPE
-565 KQGEI
+565 RQGEI

-578 ELGLSVGDFMGLAE
+578 ELGLSVGDSIGMAE
-592 HGVIKN
+592 HGVIKS

-643 ENPAGRQE
+643 ENPAGRQA
-651 GHFVK
+651 GYFVK

-676 ADVTHIADYVQDTY
+676 ADVTYIADYVQDTY

-698 LAQRAAALIAAF
+698 LAQRAVALISTF

-758 GMAAGIFIGNPLGER
+758 GMTAGIFIGNPLGER

-783 AEGFRFAASQGI
+783 AEGFRFAASQGL
-795 ASAGRLAVIAVPAIL
+795 APAGRLAVIAVPAVL

>member
-35 ALLFSGLAGAI
+35 TLLFSGLAGAI

-61 HVRDEGGAEAAAAWE
+61 HVRDEGSAEAAAAWE
-76 REAAEISR
+76 REEAEISR
-84 FAESRREVGKW
+84 FAESCREVGKW

-136 MNGKVPEV
+136 MDGKVPEV

-190 SSKRFLVNAEDYE
+190 SSKRFLVNGEDYE

-266 LVSIVVLLI
+266 LVSIVVMLI

-303 GGAQIR
+303 EGAQIR
-309 RIYMAKYIFLSVCGG
+309 RIYMAKYIFLSGCGG
-324 LTGLVAAFCIK
+324 LIGLGAAFCIK
-335 APMEKQIRELYG
+335 APMEQQIRELYG
-347 AAERGLAAAV
+347 VGESGLEAAV
-357 LALGAAA
+357 LAFGAAA

-376 SLKKTERL
+376 SLKKTERMP
-384 SALEAMFQPR
+384 ALEAMFQPQ
-394 EKRGGGQYLI
+394 EKKGGGQYLI

-437 GRGEIRM
+437 GSGDIRM
-444 DIRQTADIRK
+444 DIRQTGDIRG
-454 VTEDIASALAKD
+454 VTEDIASALAQD
-466 KQVERYAVLTTKA
+466 KQVERYTVLTTKA
-479 CKAYLP
+479 CTAYLP
-485 AQGPEADAFTSLPA
+485 SAESEADAFTGLPA
-499 DGLTPENL
+499 TG
-507 RETLIS
+507 
-513 ENLRETPIPEN
+513 
-524 LQETLTPENLQ
+524 LTPENLQ

-551 GVFPVEYLEGMLPE
+551 GIFPVEYLEGRLPE
-565 KQGEI
+565 RQGEI

-578 ELGLSVGDFMGLAE
+578 ELGLSVGDSIGMAE
-592 HGVIKN
+592 HGVIKS

-643 ENPAGRQE
+643 ENPAGRQA
-651 GHFVK
+651 GYFVK

-676 ADVTHIADYVQDTY
+676 ADVTYIADYVQDTY

-698 LAQRAAALIAAF
+698 LAQRAAALISTF

-758 GMAAGIFIGNPLGER
+758 GMTAGIFIGNPLGER

-783 AEGFRFAASQGI
+783 AEGFRFAASQGL
-795 ASAGRLAVIAVPAIL
+795 APAGRLAVIAVPAVL

>member
-35 ALLFSGLAGAI
+35 TLLFSGLAGAI

-53 EVPDYMQM
+53 EVLDYMQM
-61 HVRDEGGAEAAAAWE
+61 HVRDEGSAEAAAAWE
-76 REAAEISR
+76 REEAEISR
-84 FAESRREVGKW
+84 FAESCREVGKW
-95 QICGF
+95 QICGS

-136 MNGKVPEV
+136 MDGKVPEV

-190 SSKRFLVNAEDYE
+190 SSKRFLVNGEDYE

-226 NAFAAAYEAERLP
+226 NAFAAAYEAEQLS

-261 ILVIF
+261 IFVIF
-266 LVSIVVLLI
+266 LVSIVVMLI

-303 GGAQIR
+303 EGAQIR
-309 RIYMAKYIFLSVCGG
+309 RIYMAKYIFLSGCGG
-324 LTGLVAAFCIK
+324 LIGLGAAFCIK
-335 APMEKQIRELYG
+335 APMEQQIRELYG
-347 AAERGLAAAV
+347 VGESGLEAAV
-357 LALGAAA
+357 LAFGAAA

-376 SLKKTERL
+376 ALKKTERMP
-384 SALEAMFQPR
+384 ALEAMFQPQ
-394 EKRGGGQYLI
+394 EKKGGGQYLI

-437 GRGEIRM
+437 GSGDIRM
-444 DIRQTADIRK
+444 DIRQTGDIRG
-454 VTEDIASALAKD
+454 VTEDIASALAQD
-466 KQVERYAVLTTKA
+466 KQVERYTVLTTKA
-479 CKAYLP
+479 CTAYLP
-485 AQGPEADAFTSLPA
+485 SAESEADALTGLPA
-499 DGLTPENL
+499 TG
-507 RETLIS
+507 
-513 ENLRETPIPEN
+513 
-524 LQETLTPENLQ
+524 LTPENLQ

-551 GVFPVEYLEGMLPE
+551 GIFPVEYLEGRLPE
-565 KQGEI
+565 RQGEI

-578 ELGLSVGDFMGLAE
+578 ELGLSVGDSIGLAE

-598 YRVCGIYSDI
+598 HRVCGIYSDI

-643 ENPAGRQE
+643 ENPAGRQA
-651 GHFVK
+651 GYFVK

-676 ADVTHIADYVQDTY
+676 ADVTYIADYVQDTY

-698 LAQRAAALIAAF
+698 LAQRAAALISTF

-758 GMAAGIFIGNPLGER
+758 GMTAGIFIGNPLGER

-783 AEGFRFAASQGI
+783 AEGFRFAASQGL
-795 ASAGRLAVIAVPAIL
+795 APAGRLAVIAVPAIL
-810 AVWGGTAF
+810 AVWGGAAF
-818 IGRIKAFECCNGR
+818 IGRIKAFECCNRR

>member
-35 ALLFSGLAGAI
+35 TLLFSGLAGAI

-61 HVRDEGGAEAAAAWE
+61 HVRDEGSAEAAAVWE
-76 REAAEISR
+76 REEAEISR
-84 FAESRREVGKW
+84 FAESCREVGKW

-136 MNGKVPEV
+136 MDGKVPEV

-190 SSKRFLVNAEDYE
+190 SSKRFLVNGEDYE

-226 NAFAAAYEAERLP
+226 NAFAAAYEAEQLS

-261 ILVIF
+261 IFVIF
-266 LVSIVVLLI
+266 LVSIVVMLI

-303 GGAQIR
+303 EGAQIR
-309 RIYMAKYIFLSVCGG
+309 RIYMAKYIFLSGCGG
-324 LTGLVAAFCIK
+324 LIGLGAAFCIK
-335 APMEKQIRELYG
+335 APMEQQIRELYG
-347 AAERGLAAAV
+347 VGESGLEAAV
-357 LALGAAA
+357 LAFGAAA

-376 SLKKTERL
+376 SLKKTERMP
-384 SALEAMFQPR
+384 ALEAMFQPQ
-394 EKRGGGQYLI
+394 EKKGGGQYLI

-437 GRGEIRM
+437 GSGDIRM
-444 DIRQTADIRK
+444 DIRQTGDIRG
-454 VTEDIASALAKD
+454 VTEDIASALAQD
-466 KQVERYAVLTTKA
+466 KQVERYTVLTTKA
-479 CKAYLP
+479 CTAYLP
-485 AQGPEADAFTSLPA
+485 SAESEADALTGLPA
-499 DGLTPENL
+499 TG
-507 RETLIS
+507 
-513 ENLRETPIPEN
+513 
-524 LQETLTPENLQ
+524 LTPENLQ

-551 GVFPVEYLEGMLPE
+551 GIFPVEYLEGRLPE
-565 KQGEI
+565 RQGEI

-578 ELGLSVGDFMGLAE
+578 ELGLSVGDSIGLAE

-598 YRVCGIYSDI
+598 HRVCGIYSDI

-643 ENPAGRQE
+643 ENPAGRQA
-651 GHFVK
+651 GYFVK

-676 ADVTHIADYVQDTY
+676 ADVTYIADYVQDTY

-698 LAQRAAALIAAF
+698 LAQRAAALISTF

-758 GMAAGIFIGNPLGER
+758 GMTAGIFIGNPLGER

-783 AEGFRFAASQGI
+783 AEGFRFAASQGL
-795 ASAGRLAVIAVPAIL
+795 APAGRLAVIAVPAIL
-810 AVWGGTAF
+810 AVWGGAAF
-818 IGRIKAFECCNGR
+818 IGRIKAFECCNRR

>member
-35 ALLFSGLAGAI
+35 TLLFSGLAGAI

-61 HVRDEGGAEAAAAWE
+61 HVRDEGSAEAAAAWE
-76 REAAEISR
+76 REEAEISR
-84 FAESRREVGKW
+84 FAESCREVGKW
-95 QICGF
+95 QICGS

-136 MNGKVPEV
+136 MDGKVPEV

-190 SSKRFLVNAEDYE
+190 SSKRFLVNGEDYE

-226 NAFAAAYEAERLP
+226 NAFAAAYEAEQLS

-261 ILVIF
+261 IFVIF
-266 LVSIVVLLI
+266 LVSIVVMLI

-303 GGAQIR
+303 EGAQIR
-309 RIYMAKYIFLSVCGG
+309 RIYMAKYIFLSGCGG
-324 LTGLVAAFCIK
+324 LIGLGAAFCIK
-335 APMEKQIRELYG
+335 APMEQQIRELYG
-347 AAERGLAAAV
+347 VGESGLEAAV
-357 LALGAAA
+357 LAFGAAA

-376 SLKKTERL
+376 ALKKTERML
-384 SALEAMFQPR
+384 ALEAMFQPQ
-394 EKRGGGQYLI
+394 EKKGGGQYLI

-437 GRGEIRM
+437 GSGDIRM
-444 DIRQTADIRK
+444 DIRQTGDIRG
-454 VTEDIASALAKD
+454 VTEDIASALAQD
-466 KQVERYAVLTTKA
+466 KQVERYTVLTTKA
-479 CKAYLP
+479 CTAYLP
-485 AQGPEADAFTSLPA
+485 SAESEADAFTGLPA
-499 DGLTPENL
+499 TG
-507 RETLIS
+507 
-513 ENLRETPIPEN
+513 
-524 LQETLTPENLQ
+524 LTPENLQ

-551 GVFPVEYLEGMLPE
+551 GIFPVEYLEGRLPE
-565 KQGEI
+565 RQGEI

-578 ELGLSVGDFMGLAE
+578 ELGLSVGDSIGLAE

-598 YRVCGIYSDI
+598 HRVCGIYSDI

-643 ENPAGRQE
+643 ENPAGRQA
-651 GHFVK
+651 GYFVK

-676 ADVTHIADYVQDTY
+676 ADVTYIADYVQDTY

-698 LAQRAAALIAAF
+698 LAQRAAALISTF

-758 GMAAGIFIGNPLGER
+758 GMTAGIFIGNPLGER

-783 AEGFRFAASQGI
+783 AEGFRFAASQGL
-795 ASAGRLAVIAVPAIL
+795 APAGRLAVIAVPAIL
-810 AVWGGTAF
+810 AVWGGAAF
-818 IGRIKAFECCNGR
+818 IGRIKAFECCNRR

>member
-35 ALLFSGLAGAI
+35 TLLFSGLAGAI

-61 HVRDEGGAEAAAAWE
+61 HVRDEGSAEAAAAWE
-76 REAAEISR
+76 REEAEISR
-84 FAESRREVGKW
+84 FAESCREVGKW

-100 LNLDNNRITLGGRS
+100 LNLDNNRIALGGRS

-136 MNGKVPEV
+136 MDGKVPEV

-190 SSKRFLVNAEDYE
+190 SSKRFLVNGEDYE

-226 NAFAAAYEAERLP
+226 NAFAAAYEAEQLP

-261 ILVIF
+261 IFVIF
-266 LVSIVVLLI
+266 LVSIVVMLI

-303 GGAQIR
+303 EGAQIR
-309 RIYMAKYIFLSVCGG
+309 RIYMAKYIFLSGCGG
-324 LTGLVAAFCIK
+324 LIGLGAAFCIK
-335 APMEKQIRELYG
+335 APMEQQIRELYG
-347 AAERGLAAAV
+347 VGESGLEAAV
-357 LALGAAA
+357 LAFGAAA

-376 SLKKTERL
+376 SLKKTERMP
-384 SALEAMFQPR
+384 ALEAMFQPQ
-394 EKRGGGQYLI
+394 EKKGGGQYLI

-437 GRGEIRM
+437 GSGDIRM
-444 DIRQTADIRK
+444 DIRQTGDIRG
-454 VTEDIASALAKD
+454 VTEDIASALAQD
-466 KQVERYAVLTTKA
+466 KQVERYTVLTTKA
-479 CKAYLP
+479 CTAYLP
-485 AQGPEADAFTSLPA
+485 SAESEADALTGLPA
-499 DGLTPENL
+499 TG
-507 RETLIS
+507 
-513 ENLRETPIPEN
+513 
-524 LQETLTPENLQ
+524 LTPENLQ

-551 GVFPVEYLEGMLPE
+551 GIFPVEYLEGRLPE
-565 KQGEI
+565 RQGEI

-578 ELGLSVGDFMGLAE
+578 ELGLSVGDSIGLAE

-598 YRVCGIYSDI
+598 HRVCGIYSDI

-631 YVSLKDFAEKTE
+631 YVSLKGCA
-643 ENPAGRQE
+643 
-651 GHFVK
+651 
-656 KSAGDFGEKE
+656 E

-676 ADVTHIADYVQDTY
+676 ADVTYIADYVQDTY

-698 LAQRAAALIAAF
+698 LAQRAAALISTF
-710 VTGAVVWLFIR
+710 VTGAVV
-721 LLVEKDRYAISLH
+721 
-734 KALGFTGAD
+734 
-743 MKRSYFVKGMLPVIG
+743 
-758 GMAAGIFIGNPLGER
+758 
-773 ICGAVMKSFG
+773 
-783 AEGFRFAASQGI
+783 
-795 ASAGRLAVIAVPAIL
+795 
-810 AVWGGTAF
+810 
-818 IGRIKAFECCNGR
+818 
-831 E
+831 

>member
-1 MIKKLIVNDIN
+1 
-12 QNKFSSGAALFF
+12 
-24 MAVSAMLLVLT
+24 
-35 ALLFSGLAGAI
+35 
-46 DSLMEKA
+46 
-53 EVPDYMQM
+53 MQM
-61 HVRDEGGAEAAAAWE
+61 HVRDEGSAEAAAAWE
-76 REAAEISR
+76 REEAEISR
-84 FAESRREVGKW
+84 FAESCREVGKW
-95 QICGF
+95 QICGS

-136 MNGKVPEV
+136 MDGKVPEV

-190 SSKRFLVNAEDYE
+190 SSKRFLVNGEDYE

-226 NAFAAAYEAERLP
+226 NAFAAAYEAEQLS

-261 ILVIF
+261 IFVIF
-266 LVSIVVLLI
+266 LVSIVVMLI

-303 GGAQIR
+303 EGAQIR
-309 RIYMAKYIFLSVCGG
+309 RIYMAKYIFLSGCGG
-324 LTGLVAAFCIK
+324 LIGLGAAFCIK
-335 APMEKQIRELYG
+335 APMEQQIRELYG
-347 AAERGLAAAV
+347 VGESGLEAAV
-357 LALGAAA
+357 LAFGAAA

-376 SLKKTERL
+376 SLKKTERMP
-384 SALEAMFQPR
+384 ALEAMFQPQ
-394 EKRGGGQYLI
+394 EKKGGGQYLI

-437 GRGEIRM
+437 GSGDIRM
-444 DIRQTADIRK
+444 DIRQTGDIRG
-454 VTEDIASALAKD
+454 VTEDIASALAQD
-466 KQVERYAVLTTKA
+466 KQVERYTVLTTKA
-479 CKAYLP
+479 CTAYLP
-485 AQGPEADAFTSLPA
+485 SAESEADALTGLPA
-499 DGLTPENL
+499 TG
-507 RETLIS
+507 
-513 ENLRETPIPEN
+513 
-524 LQETLTPENLQ
+524 LTPENLQ

-551 GVFPVEYLEGMLPE
+551 GIFPVEYLEGRLPE
-565 KQGEI
+565 RQGEI

-578 ELGLSVGDFMGLAE
+578 ELGLSVGDSIGLAE

-598 YRVCGIYSDI
+598 HRVCGIYSDI

-643 ENPAGRQE
+643 ENPAGRQA
-651 GHFVK
+651 GYFVK

-676 ADVTHIADYVQDTY
+676 ADVTYIADYVQDTY

-698 LAQRAAALIAAF
+698 LAQRAALISTF

-758 GMAAGIFIGNPLGER
+758 GMTAGIFIGNPLGER

-783 AEGFRFAASQGI
+783 AEGFRFAASQGL
-795 ASAGRLAVIAVPAIL
+795 APAGRLAVIAVPAIL
-810 AVWGGTAF
+810 AVWGGAAF
-818 IGRIKAFECCNGR
+818 IGRIKAFECCNRR

>member
-35 ALLFSGLAGAI
+35 TLLFSGLAGAI

-61 HVRDEGGAEAAAAWE
+61 HVRDEGSAEAAAVWE
-76 REAAEISR
+76 REEAEISR
-84 FAESRREVGKW
+84 FAESCREVGKW

-136 MNGKVPEV
+136 MDGKVPEV

-190 SSKRFLVNAEDYE
+190 SSKRFLVNGEDYE

-226 NAFAAAYEAERLP
+226 NAFAAAYEAEQLS

-261 ILVIF
+261 IFVIF
-266 LVSIVVLLI
+266 LVSIVVMLI

-303 GGAQIR
+303 EGAQIR
-309 RIYMAKYIFLSVCGG
+309 RIYMAKYIFLSGCGG
-324 LTGLVAAFCIK
+324 LIGLGAAFCIK
-335 APMEKQIRELYG
+335 APMEQQIRELYG
-347 AAERGLAAAV
+347 VGESGLEAAV
-357 LALGAAA
+357 LAFGAAA

-376 SLKKTERL
+376 ALKKTERMP
-384 SALEAMFQPR
+384 ALEAMFQPQ
-394 EKRGGGQYLI
+394 EKKGGGQYLI

-437 GRGEIRM
+437 GSGDIRM
-444 DIRQTADIRK
+444 DIRQTGDIRG
-454 VTEDIASALAKD
+454 VTEDIASALAQD
-466 KQVERYAVLTTKA
+466 KQVERYTVLTTKA
-479 CKAYLP
+479 CTAYLP
-485 AQGPEADAFTSLPA
+485 SAESEADALTGLPA
-499 DGLTPENL
+499 TG
-507 RETLIS
+507 
-513 ENLRETPIPEN
+513 
-524 LQETLTPENLQ
+524 LTPENLQ

-551 GVFPVEYLEGMLPE
+551 GIFPVEYLEGRLPE
-565 KQGEI
+565 RQGEI

-578 ELGLSVGDFMGLAE
+578 ELGLSVGDSIGLAE

-598 YRVCGIYSDI
+598 HRVCGIYSDI

-643 ENPAGRQE
+643 ENPAGRQA
-651 GHFVK
+651 GYFVK

-676 ADVTHIADYVQDTY
+676 ADVTYIADYVQDTY

-698 LAQRAAALIAAF
+698 LAQRAAALISTF

-758 GMAAGIFIGNPLGER
+758 GMTAGIFIGNPLGER

-783 AEGFRFAASQGI
+783 AEGFRFAASQGL
-795 ASAGRLAVIAVPAIL
+795 APAGRLAVIAVPAIL
-810 AVWGGTAF
+810 AVWGGAAF

>member
-35 ALLFSGLAGAI
+35 TLLFSGLAGAI

-61 HVRDEGGAEAAAAWE
+61 HVRDEGSAEAAAAWE
-76 REAAEISR
+76 REEAEISR
-84 FAESRREVGKW
+84 FAESCREVGKW

-136 MNGKVPEV
+136 MDGKVPEV

-190 SSKRFLVNAEDYE
+190 SSKRFLVNGEDYE

-226 NAFAAAYEAERLP
+226 NAFAAAYEAERIP

-261 ILVIF
+261 IFVIF
-266 LVSIVVLLI
+266 LVSIVVMLI

-303 GGAQIR
+303 EGAQIR
-309 RIYMAKYIFLSVCGG
+309 RIYMAKYIFLSGCGG
-324 LTGLVAAFCIK
+324 LIGPGAAFCIK
-335 APMEKQIRELYG
+335 APMEQQIRELYG
-347 AAERGLAAAV
+347 VGESGLEAAV
-357 LALGAAA
+357 LAFGAAA

-376 SLKKTERL
+376 ALKKTERMP
-384 SALEAMFQPR
+384 ALEAMFQPR
-394 EKRGGGQYLI
+394 EKKGGGQYLI

-437 GRGEIRM
+437 GSGDIRM
-444 DIRQTADIRK
+444 DIRQTGDIRG
-454 VTEDIASALAKD
+454 VTEDIASALAQD
-466 KQVERYAVLTTKA
+466 KQVERYTVLTTKA
-479 CKAYLP
+479 CTAYLP
-485 AQGPEADAFTSLPA
+485 SAESEADALTGLPA
-499 DGLTPENL
+499 TG
-507 RETLIS
+507 
-513 ENLRETPIPEN
+513 
-524 LQETLTPENLQ
+524 LTPENLQ

-551 GVFPVEYLEGMLPE
+551 GIFPVEYLEGRLPE
-565 KQGEI
+565 RQGEI

-578 ELGLSVGDFMGLAE
+578 ELGLSVGDSIGLAE

-598 YRVCGIYSDI
+598 HRVCGIYSDI

-643 ENPAGRQE
+643 ENPAGRQA
-651 GHFVK
+651 GYFVK

-676 ADVTHIADYVQDTY
+676 ADVTYIADYVQDTY

-698 LAQRAAALIAAF
+698 LAQRAAALISTF

-758 GMAAGIFIGNPLGER
+758 GMTAGIFIGNPLGER

-783 AEGFRFAASQGI
+783 AEGFRFAASQGL
-795 ASAGRLAVIAVPAIL
+795 APAGRLAVIAVPAVL

>member
-35 ALLFSGLAGAI
+35 TLLFSGLAGAI

-53 EVPDYMQM
+53 EVLDYMQM
-61 HVRDEGGAEAAAAWE
+61 HVRDEGSAEAAAAWE
-76 REAAEISR
+76 REEAEISR
-84 FAESRREVGKW
+84 FAESCREVGKW
-95 QICGF
+95 QICGS

-136 MNGKVPEV
+136 MDGKVPEV

-190 SSKRFLVNAEDYE
+190 SSKRFLVNGEDYE

-226 NAFAAAYEAERLP
+226 NAFAAAYEAEQLS

-261 ILVIF
+261 IFVIF
-266 LVSIVVLLI
+266 LVSIVVMLI

-303 GGAQIR
+303 EGAQIR
-309 RIYMAKYIFLSVCGG
+309 RIYMAKYIFLSGCGG
-324 LTGLVAAFCIK
+324 LIGLGAAFCIK
-335 APMEKQIRELYG
+335 APMEQQIRELYG
-347 AAERGLAAAV
+347 VGESGLEAAV
-357 LALGAAA
+357 LAFGAAA

-376 SLKKTERL
+376 ALKKTERMP
-384 SALEAMFQPR
+384 ALEAMFQPR
-394 EKRGGGQYLI
+394 EKKGGGQYLI

-437 GRGEIRM
+437 GSGDIRM
-444 DIRQTADIRK
+444 DIRQTGDIRG
-454 VTEDIASALAKD
+454 VTEDIASALAQD
-466 KQVERYAVLTTKA
+466 KQVERYTVLTTKA
-479 CKAYLP
+479 CTAYLP
-485 AQGPEADAFTSLPA
+485 SAESEADALTGLPA
-499 DGLTPENL
+499 TG
-507 RETLIS
+507 
-513 ENLRETPIPEN
+513 
-524 LQETLTPENLQ
+524 LTPENLQ

-551 GVFPVEYLEGMLPE
+551 GIFPVEYLEGRLPE
-565 KQGEI
+565 RQGEI

-578 ELGLSVGDFMGLAE
+578 ELGLSVGDSIGLAE

-598 YRVCGIYSDI
+598 HRVCGIYSDI

-643 ENPAGRQE
+643 ENPAGRQA
-651 GHFVK
+651 GYFVK

-676 ADVTHIADYVQDTY
+676 ADVTYIADYVQDTY

-698 LAQRAAALIAAF
+698 LAQRAAALISTF

-758 GMAAGIFIGNPLGER
+758 GMTAGIFIGNPLGER

-783 AEGFRFAASQGI
+783 AEGFRFAASQGL
-795 ASAGRLAVIAVPAIL
+795 APAGRLAVIAVPAIL
-810 AVWGGTAF
+810 AVWGGAAF
-818 IGRIKAFECCNGR
+818 IGRIKAFECCNRR

>member
-35 ALLFSGLAGAI
+35 TLLFSGLAGAI

-61 HVRDEGGAEAAAAWE
+61 HVRDEGSAEAAAVWE
-76 REAAEISR
+76 REEAEISR
-84 FAESRREVGKW
+84 FAESCREVGKW

-136 MNGKVPEV
+136 MDGKVPEV

-190 SSKRFLVNAEDYE
+190 SSKRFLVNGEDYE

-226 NAFAAAYEAERLP
+226 NAFAAAYEAEQLS

-261 ILVIF
+261 IFVIF
-266 LVSIVVLLI
+266 LVSIVVMLI

-303 GGAQIR
+303 EGAQIR
-309 RIYMAKYIFLSVCGG
+309 RIYMAKYIFLSGCGG
-324 LTGLVAAFCIK
+324 LIGLGAAFCIK
-335 APMEKQIRELYG
+335 APMEQQIRELYG
-347 AAERGLAAAV
+347 VGESGLEAAV
-357 LALGAAA
+357 LAFGAAA

-376 SLKKTERL
+376 ALKKTERMP
-384 SALEAMFQPR
+384 ALEAMFQPQ
-394 EKRGGGQYLI
+394 EKKGGGQYLI

-437 GRGEIRM
+437 GSGDIRM
-444 DIRQTADIRK
+444 DIRQTGDIRG
-454 VTEDIASALAKD
+454 VTEDIASALAQD
-466 KQVERYAVLTTKA
+466 KQVERYTVLTTKA
-479 CKAYLP
+479 CTAYLP
-485 AQGPEADAFTSLPA
+485 SAESEADALTGLPA
-499 DGLTPENL
+499 TG
-507 RETLIS
+507 
-513 ENLRETPIPEN
+513 
-524 LQETLTPENLQ
+524 LTPENLQ

-551 GVFPVEYLEGMLPE
+551 GIFPVEYLEGRLPE
-565 KQGEI
+565 RQGEI

-578 ELGLSVGDFMGLAE
+578 ELGLSVGDSIGLAE

-598 YRVCGIYSDI
+598 HRVCGIYSDI

-643 ENPAGRQE
+643 ENPAGRQA
-651 GHFVK
+651 GYFVK

-676 ADVTHIADYVQDTY
+676 ADVTYIADYVQDTY

-698 LAQRAAALIAAF
+698 LAQRAAALISTF

-758 GMAAGIFIGNPLGER
+758 GMTAGIFIGNPLGER

-783 AEGFRFAASQGI
+783 AEGFRFAASQGL
-795 ASAGRLAVIAVPAIL
+795 APAGRLAVIAVPAVL

>member
-35 ALLFSGLAGAI
+35 TLLFSGLAGAI

-61 HVRDEGGAEAAAAWE
+61 HVRDEGSAEAAAAWE
-76 REAAEISR
+76 REESEISR
-84 FAESRREVGKW
+84 FAESCREVGKW

-136 MNGKVPEV
+136 MDGKVPEV

-190 SSKRFLVNAEDYE
+190 SSKRFLVNGEDYE

-261 ILVIF
+261 IFVIF
-266 LVSIVVLLI
+266 LVSIVVMLI

-303 GGAQIR
+303 EGAQIR
-309 RIYMAKYIFLSVCGG
+309 RIYMAKYIFLSGCGG
-324 LTGLVAAFCIK
+324 LIGLGAAFCIK
-335 APMEKQIRELYG
+335 APMEQQIRELYG
-347 AAERGLAAAV
+347 VGESGLEAAV
-357 LALGAAA
+357 LAFGAAA

-376 SLKKTERL
+376 ALKKTERMP
-384 SALEAMFQPR
+384 ALEAMFQPR
-394 EKRGGGQYLI
+394 EKKGGGQYLI

-437 GRGEIRM
+437 GSGDIRM
-444 DIRQTADIRK
+444 DIRQTGDIRG
-454 VTEDIASALAKD
+454 VTEDIASALAQD
-466 KQVERYAVLTTKA
+466 KQVERYTVLTTKA
-479 CKAYLP
+479 CTAYLP
-485 AQGPEADAFTSLPA
+485 SAESEADALTGLPA
-499 DGLTPENL
+499 TG
-507 RETLIS
+507 
-513 ENLRETPIPEN
+513 
-524 LQETLTPENLQ
+524 LTPENLQ

-551 GVFPVEYLEGMLPE
+551 GIFPVEYLEGRLPE

-578 ELGLSVGDFMGLAE
+578 ELGLSVGDSIGLAE

-598 YRVCGIYSDI
+598 HRVCGIYSDI

-643 ENPAGRQE
+643 ENPAGRQA
-651 GHFVK
+651 GYFVK

-676 ADVTHIADYVQDTY
+676 ADVTYIADYVQDTY

-698 LAQRAAALIAAF
+698 LAQRAAALISTF

-758 GMAAGIFIGNPLGER
+758 GMTAGIFIGNPLGER

-783 AEGFRFAASQGI
+783 AEGFRFAASQGL
-795 ASAGRLAVIAVPAIL
+795 APAGRLAVIAVPAVL

>member
-35 ALLFSGLAGAI
+35 TLLFSGLAGAI

-61 HVRDEGGAEAAAAWE
+61 HVRDEGSAEAAAAWE
-76 REAAEISR
+76 REESEISR
-84 FAESRREVGKW
+84 FAESCREVGKW

-136 MNGKVPEV
+136 MDGKVPEV

-190 SSKRFLVNAEDYE
+190 SSKRFLVNGEDYE

-261 ILVIF
+261 IFVIF
-266 LVSIVVLLI
+266 LVSIVVMLI

-303 GGAQIR
+303 EGAQIR
-309 RIYMAKYIFLSVCGG
+309 RIYMAKYIFLSGCGG
-324 LTGLVAAFCIK
+324 LIGLGAAFCIK
-335 APMEKQIRELYG
+335 APMEQQIRELYG
-347 AAERGLAAAV
+347 VGESGLEAAV
-357 LALGAAA
+357 LAFGAAA

-376 SLKKTERL
+376 ALKKTERMP
-384 SALEAMFQPR
+384 ALEAMFQPR
-394 EKRGGGQYLI
+394 EKKGGGQYLI

-437 GRGEIRM
+437 GSGDIRM
-444 DIRQTADIRK
+444 DIRQTGDIRG
-454 VTEDIASALAKD
+454 VTEDIASALAQD
-466 KQVERYAVLTTKA
+466 KQVERYTVLTTKA
-479 CKAYLP
+479 CTAYLP
-485 AQGPEADAFTSLPA
+485 SAESEADALTGLPA
-499 DGLTPENL
+499 TG
-507 RETLIS
+507 
-513 ENLRETPIPEN
+513 
-524 LQETLTPENLQ
+524 LTPENLQ

-551 GVFPVEYLEGMLPE
+551 GIFPVEYLEGRLPE

-578 ELGLSVGDFMGLAE
+578 ELGLSVGDSIGLAE
-592 HGVIKN
+592 HGVIKS

-621 GDGPVMWSVL
+621 GDAPVMWSVL

-643 ENPAGRQE
+643 ENPAGRQA
-651 GHFVK
+651 GYFVK

-676 ADVTHIADYVQDTY
+676 ADVTYIADYVQDTY

-698 LAQRAAALIAAF
+698 LAQRAAALISTF

-758 GMAAGIFIGNPLGER
+758 GMTAGIFIGNPLGER

-783 AEGFRFAASQGI
+783 AEGFRFAASQGL
-795 ASAGRLAVIAVPAIL
+795 APAGRLAVIAVPAVL